1 MSSTILIVAHLHGSR
16 TCPIFGSSAPH
27 DPCGPDTARSHHRI
41 KKFGGTSV
49 EDITKIKAI
58 AQSIIQSKE
67 AGNDIVVVVSAMGHS
82 TDHLNKLAESI
93 SKNPNSRELDMLL
106 STGEQVTMALLSMSL
121 NEYGIPAISLT
132 GSQVGIVTESIHGKA
147 RILDIKTER
156 IQNYINQ
163 GYVVVV
169 AGFQG
174 STLSHTGSMEIT
186 TLGRGGSDTS
196 AVALSTALGA
206 ETCEIYTDVPGVLT
220 TDPRIV
226 PNAKLLDIISCEEML
241 ELASV
246 GASVLHPRAVEIARN
261 YGIKLY
267 VKSSQTL
274 SNGTLLHSK
283 IKPLALKRGGLELT
297 KTVNSLEVLEKQT
310 VFSISK
316 LPDRP
321 GIAAQIFETLSEANI
336 NVDLIIQATHDGKS
350 NDIAFTVNDF
360 ELTKTIDQC
369 KLITNQLGGE
379 YDFKKNMTKLSIQG
393 AGIMGRPSVSAD
405 LFDTLSQ
412 ANINVRLIATSE
424 IKVSCVIDIDNIPK
438 AIRFVSEKFKLSDK
452 QIFINPVIE
461 REDQPEVRGIA
472 LDKNQVQVSIRNLPD
487 KPGVAASIC
496 LALAENNLIFDTIV
510 QSERL
515 TSLKTKD
522 ISFTMSKQ
530 DRERANTIFHSLTKK
545 LAGSFIEDGPAIAKV
560 STVGAG
566 MAFKVGTAGKIF
578 RALANKNINIEMI
591 ATSEIRTSC
600 IVLEKDC
607 DQAVNAIHSYF
618 QLDK

>member
-1 MSSTILIVAHLHGSR
+1 MALL
-16 TCPIFGSSAPH
+16 
-27 DPCGPDTARSHHRI
+27 I

-379 YDFKKNMTKLSIQG
+379 YNFKKNMTKLSIQG

>member
-1 MSSTILIVAHLHGSR
+1 MALL
-16 TCPIFGSSAPH
+16 
-27 DPCGPDTARSHHRI
+27 I

-452 QIFINPVIE
+452 QTFINPVIE

-496 LALAENNLIFDTIV
+496 LALAESNLIFDTIV

-515 TSLKTKD
+515 TSFKTKD
-522 ISFTMSKQ
+522 ISFTMNKQ
-530 DRERANTIFHSLTKK
+530 DRESANKIFHSLTKK

>member
-1 MSSTILIVAHLHGSR
+1 MALL
-16 TCPIFGSSAPH
+16 
-27 DPCGPDTARSHHRI
+27 I

-49 EDITKIKAI
+49 GDIKKIKAI
-58 AQSIIQSKE
+58 AQSIGQSRE
-67 AGNDIVVVVSAMGHS
+67 AGNDIVVVVSAMANS
-82 TDHLNKLAESI
+82 TDELNKLAESI

-106 STGEQVTMALLSMSL
+106 STGEQVTIALLSMSL
-121 NEYGIPAISLT
+121 NEYGIPAISMT
-132 GSQVGIVTESIHGKA
+132 GSQVGIVTESNHGKA

-156 IQNYINQ
+156 IQNYIDQ

-174 STLSHTGSMEIT
+174 STLSHTGLMEIT

-226 PNAKLLDIISCEEML
+226 PNAKLLDVISCEEML

-267 VKSSQTL
+267 VKSSHSL
-274 SNGTLLHSK
+274 SNGTLLLSK
-283 IKPLALKRGGLELT
+283 IKPLALKRGRLELT
-297 KTVNSLEVLEKQT
+297 KTVNSLEVLENQA
-310 VFSISK
+310 VFSISN

-321 GIAAQIFETLSEANI
+321 GIAAQIFETLSEARI
-336 NVDLIIQATHDGKS
+336 NVDLIIQDTHDRNI
-350 NDIAFTVNDF
+350 NDITFTVSEL
-360 ELTKTIDQC
+360 ELTNTIEQC
-369 KLITNQLGGE
+369 ELITSKLGGE
-379 YDFKKNMTKLSIQG
+379 YNFKTNLTKLSIQG

-424 IKVSCVIDIDNIPK
+424 IKVSCVIDINNISK
-438 AIRFVSEKFKLSDK
+438 AIRFVGEKFKLSDS
-452 QIFINPVIE
+452 QIFINPVFE

-472 LDKNQVQVSIRNLPD
+472 LDKNQVQVSFRNLPD
-487 KPGVAASIC
+487 RPGIAASIC
-496 LALAENNLIFDTIV
+496 LALAESNLIFDTIV
-510 QSERL
+510 QSERS

-522 ISFTMSKQ
+522 ISLTMNKQ
-530 DRERANTIFHSLTKK
+530 DRKRANKIFQSLTKK
-545 LAGSFIEDGPAIAKV
+545 LTGSFIEDGPSIAKV
-560 STVGAG
+560 SAVGSG

-607 DQAVNAIHSYF
+607 DKAVNAIHSYF
-618 QLDK
+618 KLDI

>member
-1 MSSTILIVAHLHGSR
+1 MALL
-16 TCPIFGSSAPH
+16 
-27 DPCGPDTARSHHRI
+27 I

-369 KLITNQLGGE
+369 ELIINQLGGR

-545 LAGSFIEDGPAIAKV
+545 LQGSFIEDGPAIAKV

>member
-1 MSSTILIVAHLHGSR
+1 MALL
-16 TCPIFGSSAPH
+16 
-27 DPCGPDTARSHHRI
+27 I

-156 IQNYINQ
+156 IQNYIDQ

-267 VKSSQTL
+267 VKSSQTF

-297 KTVNSLEVLEKQT
+297 KTVNSLEVLENQA
-310 VFSISK
+310 VFSISNLTDK
-316 LPDRP
+316 P
-321 GIAAQIFETLSEANI
+321 GIAAKIFETLSEANI

-438 AIRFVSEKFKLSDK
+438 AIRFVGEKFKLSDK

-461 REDQPEVRGIA
+461 KEDQPEVRGIA

-496 LALAENNLIFDTIV
+496 LALAESNLIFDTIV

-515 TSLKTKD
+515 TSFKTKD
-522 ISFTMSKQ
+522 ISFTMNKQ
-530 DRERANTIFHSLTKK
+530 DRERANRIFHSLTKK

-600 IVLEKDC
+600 IVLEHDC
-607 DQAVNAIHSYF
+607 DRAVNAIHSYF
-618 QLDK
+618 ELDK

>member
-1 MSSTILIVAHLHGSR
+1 MALL
-16 TCPIFGSSAPH
+16 
-27 DPCGPDTARSHHRI
+27 I

-49 EDITKIKAI
+49 GDIRKIKAI
-58 AQSIIQSKE
+58 AQNIGQSKE
-67 AGNDIVVVVSAMGHS
+67 AGNEIVVVVSAMGNS
-82 TDHLNKLAESI
+82 TDDLNKLAKSI
-93 SKNPNSRELDMLL
+93 SNNPNSRELDMLL
-106 STGEQVTMALLSMSL
+106 STGEQVTIALLSMSL
-121 NEYGIPAISLT
+121 NEYGIPAVSMT
-132 GSQVGIVTESIHGKA
+132 GSQVGIITESIHGKA

-156 IQNYINQ
+156 IQNYIDQ

-206 ETCEIYTDVPGVLT
+206 ESCEIYTDVPGVLT

-226 PNAKLLDIISCEEML
+226 PNAKLLEIISCEEML

-267 VKSSQTL
+267 VKSSKNL

-283 IKPLALKRGGLELT
+283 IKPLFLKRGGLELT
-297 KTVNSLEVLEKQT
+297 KTVNSLEVLENQT
-310 VFSISK
+310 VFSISN

-321 GIAAQIFETLSEANI
+321 GIAAQIFETLSQANI
-336 NVDLIIQATHDGKS
+336 NVDLIIQATHDGNS
-350 NDIAFTVNDF
+350 NDITFTVNEF
-360 ELTKTIDQC
+360 ELTKTIEQC

-379 YDFKKNMTKLSIQG
+379 YNFKTNMTKLSIQG

-405 LFDTLSQ
+405 LFETLSQ

-424 IKVSCVIDIDNIPK
+424 IKVSCVIEIDNIPK

-452 QIFINPVIE
+452 QIFINPVFE
-461 REDQPEVRGIA
+461 KEDLPEVRGIA
-472 LDKNQVQVSIRNLPD
+472 LDKNQVQVSFRNLPD

-510 QSERL
+510 QSERFK
-515 TSLKTKD
+515 SFKTKD
-522 ISFTMSKQ
+522 ISFTMNKQ
-530 DRERANTIFHSLTKK
+530 DREKANKIFHSLIKK
-545 LAGSFIEDGPAIAKV
+545 LPGSFIEDGPAIAKV

-600 IVLEKDC
+600 IVLEKSC

-618 QLDK
+618 ELDK

>member
-1 MSSTILIVAHLHGSR
+1 MALL
-16 TCPIFGSSAPH
+16 
-27 DPCGPDTARSHHRI
+27 I

-132 GSQVGIVTESIHGKA
+132 GSQVGIITESIHGKA
-147 RILDIKTER
+147 RILDIRTER
-156 IQNYINQ
+156 IQNYIDQ

-226 PNAKLLDIISCEEML
+226 PSAKLLDIISCEEML

-393 AGIMGRPSVSAD
+393 AGIMGRPSISAD

>member
-1 MSSTILIVAHLHGSR
+1 MALL
-16 TCPIFGSSAPH
+16 
-27 DPCGPDTARSHHRI
+27 I

-49 EDITKIKAI
+49 GDITKIKAI

-67 AGNDIVVVVSAMGHS
+67 AGNDIVVVVSAMGNS

-156 IQNYINQ
+156 IQNYIDQ

-267 VKSSQTL
+267 VKSSQTF

-297 KTVNSLEVLEKQT
+297 KTVNSLEVLENQA
-310 VFSISK
+310 VFSISN
-316 LPDRP
+316 LTDRP
-321 GIAAQIFETLSEANI
+321 GIAAKIFETLSEASI

-350 NDIAFTVNDF
+350 NDIAFTVNEFD
-360 ELTKTIDQC
+360 LTKTIEQC

-379 YDFKKNMTKLSIQG
+379 YNFKTNMTKLSIQG

-424 IKVSCVIDIDNIPK
+424 IKVSCVIDINNIPK
-438 AIRFVSEKFKLSDK
+438 AIRFVGEKFKLSDT
-452 QIFINPVIE
+452 QIFINPVIV
-461 REDQPEVRGIA
+461 REEQPEVRGIA

-496 LALAENNLIFDTIV
+496 LALAESNLIFDTIV
-510 QSERL
+510 QSERF
-515 TSLKTKD
+515 TSFKTKD
-522 ISFTMSKQ
+522 ISFTMNKQ
-530 DRERANTIFHSLTKK
+530 DRERANKIFHSLTKK
-545 LAGSFIEDGPAIAKV
+545 LPGSFIEDGPAIAKV

-578 RALANKNINIEMI
+578 RALANKDINIEMI

-618 QLDK
+618 ELDK

>member
-1 MSSTILIVAHLHGSR
+1 MALL
-16 TCPIFGSSAPH
+16 
-27 DPCGPDTARSHHRI
+27 I

-156 IQNYINQ
+156 IQNYLNQ

-297 KTVNSLEVLEKQT
+297 KTVNSLEVLETQT

>member
-1 MSSTILIVAHLHGSR
+1 MALL
-16 TCPIFGSSAPH
+16 
-27 DPCGPDTARSHHRI
+27 I

-49 EDITKIKAI
+49 GDITKIKKI
-58 AQSIIQSKE
+58 AESIVQSKE
-67 AGNDIVVVVSAMGHS
+67 TGNDIVVVVSAMGNS

-106 STGEQVTMALLSMSL
+106 STGEQVTMALLSMSI
-121 NEYGIPAISLT
+121 NEYGVPAISLT
-132 GSQVGIVTESIHGKA
+132 GGQVGIVTESIHGKA

-156 IQNYINQ
+156 IQNYLDQ

-297 KTVNSLEVLEKQT
+297 KTVNSLEVLENQT
-310 VFSISK
+310 VFNISN

-321 GIAAQIFETLSEANI
+321 GIAAQIFETLSEAGI

-350 NDIAFTVNDF
+350 NDIAFTVNEF

-379 YDFKKNMTKLSIQG
+379 YNYKTNMTKLSIQG

-424 IKVSCVIDIDNIPK
+424 IKVSCVVNIDNIPK
-438 AIRFVSEKFKLSDK
+438 AIRFIGEKFKLSDK

-496 LALAENNLIFDTIV
+496 LALAESNLIFDTIV

-522 ISFTMSKQ
+522 ISFTMNKQ
-530 DRERANTIFHSLTKK
+530 DRERANKIFHSLTKK

-578 RALANKNINIEMI
+578 RALANKDINIEMI

-618 QLDK
+618 ELDK

>member
-1 MSSTILIVAHLHGSR
+1 MALL
-16 TCPIFGSSAPH
+16 
-27 DPCGPDTARSHHRI
+27 I

-49 EDITKIKAI
+49 GDIQKI
-58 AQSIIQSKE
+58 QSITSSIAQSKE
-67 AGNDIVVVVSAMGHS
+67 AGNDVVVVVSAMGHT
-82 TDHLNKLAESI
+82 TDNLNNLAQKI

-106 STGEQVTMALLSMSL
+106 STGEQVTIALLAMSL
-121 NEYGIPAISLT
+121 NEYGIPAISMT
-132 GSQVGIVTESIHGKA
+132 GSQVGIITESIHGKA
-147 RILDIKTER
+147 RILDIKIER
-156 IQNYINQ
+156 IQNYLNQ

-169 AGFQG
+169 AGYQG
-174 STLSHTGSMEIT
+174 ATLSHTGSMEIT

-220 TDPRIV
+220 TDPRV
-226 PNAKLLDIISCEEML
+226 VSNAKLLNEISCEEML

-267 VKSSQTL
+267 VKSSQ
-274 SNGTLLHSK
+274 SKSKGTLLHSQ
-283 IKPLALKRGGLELT
+283 IKPLPLKRGCLELT
-297 KTVNSLEVLEKQT
+297 KTVNSLEVLENQV
-310 VFSISK
+310 VFSIFS

-321 GIAAQIFETLSEANI
+321 GIAAQIFETLSEAKI
-336 NVDLIIQATHDGKS
+336 NVDLIIQATHNDKK
-350 NDIAFTVNDF
+350 NDITFTVNES
-360 ELTKTIDQC
+360 ELKQTIEQC
-369 KLITNQLGGE
+369 DLITKVLGGE
-379 YDFKKNMTKLSIQG
+379 YNFKTKMTKLSIQG

-424 IKVSCVIDIDNIPK
+424 IKVSCVIEIINLPK
-438 AIRFVSEKFKLSDK
+438 AIRFVGEKFKLSDT
-452 QIFINPVIE
+452 QIFVNPKYE
-461 REDQPEVRGIA
+461 KKDQPEVRGIA
-472 LDKNQVQVSIRNLPD
+472 LDRNQVQVSFRKLPD
-487 KPGVAASIC
+487 RPGVAASIC

-510 QSERL
+510 QSERIS
-515 TSLKTKD
+515 SLKTKD
-522 ISFTMSKQ
+522 ISFTLNKE
-530 DRERANTIFHSLTKK
+530 DRQKADLVFHSLTKK
-545 LAGSFIEDGPAIAKV
+545 LPGTFIEDGPAIAKV

-566 MAFKVGTAGKIF
+566 MAFKAGTAGKIF

-607 DQAVNAIHSYF
+607 DEAVNAIHSHF

>member
-1 MSSTILIVAHLHGSR
+1 MALL
-16 TCPIFGSSAPH
+16 
-27 DPCGPDTARSHHRI
+27 I

-106 STGEQVTMALLSMSL
+106 STGEQVTMALLAMSL

-156 IQNYINQ
+156 IHNYLNQ

-226 PNAKLLDIISCEEML
+226 PSAKLLDIISCEEML

>member
-1 MSSTILIVAHLHGSR
+1 MALL
-16 TCPIFGSSAPH
+16 
-27 DPCGPDTARSHHRI
+27 I

-49 EDITKIKAI
+49 GDIEKIQKI
-58 AQSIIQSKE
+58 ACSICQSKE
-67 AGNDIVVVVSAMGHS
+67 SGNDIVVVVSAMGNS
-82 TDHLNKLAESI
+82 TDKLNQLAESV
-93 SKNPNSRELDMLL
+93 SENPNLRELDMLL
-106 STGEQVTMALLSMSL
+106 STGEQVTISLLSMAL
-121 NEYGIPAISLT
+121 NEYGISAVSMT
-132 GSQVGIVTESIHGKA
+132 GSQVGIITESTHGKA

-156 IQNYINQ
+156 IQNYIDQ
-163 GYVVVV
+163 GYVVVI

-174 STLSHTGSMEIT
+174 TTLSHTGCMEIT

-206 ETCEIYTDVPGVLT
+206 ESCEIYTDVPGVLT

-226 PNAKLLDIISCEEML
+226 PNAKLLSAISCEEML

-267 VKSSQTL
+267 VKSSQI
-274 SNGTLLHSK
+274 NAGGTLLHSQS
-283 IKPLALKRGGLELT
+283 KPIPLKKGSLELT
-297 KTVNSLEVLEKQT
+297 KTVNSLEILENQA
-310 VFSISK
+310 VFSISN

-321 GIAAQIFETLSEANI
+321 GIAAQIFEKLSEESI
-336 NVDLIIQATHDGKS
+336 NVDLIIQATNDSKV
-350 NDIAFTVNDF
+350 NDITFTVN
-360 ELTKTIDQC
+360 ELDIKKTSEQC
-369 KLITNQLGGE
+369 EQITSQLGGQ
-379 YDFKKNMTKLSIQG
+379 YNFKTEMTKLSIQG

-424 IKVSCVIDIDNIPK
+424 IKVSCVIEINNLPR
-438 AIRFVSEKFKLSDK
+438 AIRFVGEKFKLSDN
-452 QIFINPVIE
+452 QVYINPIYKNQ
-461 REDQPEVRGIA
+461 DQPEVRGIA
-472 LDKNQVQVSIRNLPD
+472 LDKNQVQVSFRQLPD
-487 KPGVAASIC
+487 RPGVAASIC

-510 QSERL
+510 QSERVS
-515 TSLKTKD
+515 SLKTKD
-522 ISFTMSKQ
+522 ISFTMNKE
-530 DRERANTIFHSLTKK
+530 DREKANIVFNSLTKK
-545 LAGSFIEDGPAIAKV
+545 LPGSFIEDGPAIAKV
-560 STVGAG
+560 SAVGAG

-607 DQAVNAIHSYF
+607 NEAVNAIHNYF
-618 QLDK
+618 ELGK

>member
-1 MSSTILIVAHLHGSR
+1 MALL
-16 TCPIFGSSAPH
+16 
-27 DPCGPDTARSHHRI
+27 I

-530 DRERANTIFHSLTKK
+530 DRERANTIFNSLTKK

-618 QLDK
+618 HLDK

>member
-1 MSSTILIVAHLHGSR
+1 MALL
-16 TCPIFGSSAPH
+16 
-27 DPCGPDTARSHHRI
+27 I

-121 NEYGIPAISLT
+121 NEYGIPAISMT
-132 GSQVGIVTESIHGKA
+132 GGQVGIVTESLHGKA

-156 IQNYINQ
+156 IQNYIDQ

>member
-1 MSSTILIVAHLHGSR
+1 MALL
-16 TCPIFGSSAPH
+16 
-27 DPCGPDTARSHHRI
+27 I

-438 AIRFVSEKFKLSDK
+438 AIRFVGEKFKLSDK
-452 QIFINPVIE
+452 QIFINPVIA
-461 REDQPEVRGIA
+461 REDLPEVRGIA

-510 QSERL
+510 QSERF
-515 TSLKTKD
+515 TSFKTKD
-522 ISFTMSKQ
+522 ISFTMNKQ

-545 LAGSFIEDGPAIAKV
+545 LPGSFIEDGPAIAKV

-566 MAFKVGTAGKIF
+566 MAYKVGTAGKIF

>member
-1 MSSTILIVAHLHGSR
+1 MALL
-16 TCPIFGSSAPH
+16 
-27 DPCGPDTARSHHRI
+27 I

-461 REDQPEVRGIA
+461 SEDQPEVRGIA

-578 RALANKNINIEMI
+578 RALANKSINIEMI

>member
-1 MSSTILIVAHLHGSR
+1 MALL
-16 TCPIFGSSAPH
+16 
-27 DPCGPDTARSHHRI
+27 I

-82 TDHLNKLAESI
+82 TDHLNKLAKSI

-132 GSQVGIVTESIHGKA
+132 GSQVGIITESIHGKA

-424 IKVSCVIDIDNIPK
+424 IKVSCVIDIDIIPK

-461 REDQPEVRGIA
+461 TEDQPEVRGIA

>member
-1 MSSTILIVAHLHGSR
+1 MALL
-16 TCPIFGSSAPH
+16 
-27 DPCGPDTARSHHRI
+27 I

-49 EDITKIKAI
+49 GDITKIKAI

-156 IQNYINQ
+156 IQNYIDQ

-379 YDFKKNMTKLSIQG
+379 YNFKTNMTKLSIQG

>member
-1 MSSTILIVAHLHGSR
+1 MALL
-16 TCPIFGSSAPH
+16 
-27 DPCGPDTARSHHRI
+27 I

-156 IQNYINQ
+156 IQNYIDQ

-226 PNAKLLDIISCEEML
+226 PSAKLLDIISCEEML

-350 NDIAFTVNDF
+350 NDIAFTVNEFD
-360 ELTKTIDQC
+360 LTKTIEQC

-379 YDFKKNMTKLSIQG
+379 YNFKTNMTKLSIQG

>member
-1 MSSTILIVAHLHGSR
+1 MALL
-16 TCPIFGSSAPH
+16 
-27 DPCGPDTARSHHRI
+27 I

-297 KTVNSLEVLEKQT
+297 KTVNSLEVLETQT

-566 MAFKVGTAGKIF
+566 MVFKVGTAGKIF